1 MAKLSKEE
9 LKAKINEFDVSDD
22 IKIAMLEDIEDSMDV
37 VDTTEL
43 DNAKADLEK
52 ALSDLEEMKTK
63 YKERFLSK
71 EEVEEIAKDEDTS
84 EVEET
89 KEDEEVIDV
98 KDIFTDDEKKE
109 DEE

>member
-9 LKAKINEFDVSDD
+9 LKNKINEYDVSDD

-52 ALSDLEEMKTK
+52 ALADLEEMKTK

-84 EVEET
+84 EVEEET
-89 KEDEEVIDV
+89 EEEKVIDV
-98 KDIFTDDEKKE
+98 KDIFTEEKKE
-109 DEE
+109 DED

>member
-9 LKAKINEFDVSDD
+9 LKAKINEFDISDD
-22 IKIAMLEDIEDSMDV
+22 LKISLFEDIEDSMVDP
-37 VDTTEL
+37 DTTEL
-43 DNAKADLEK
+43 DNAKAELEK
-52 ALSDLEEMKTK
+52 AMSDLEDMKTK

>member
-9 LKAKINEFDVSDD
+9 LKNKINEFDVSDD

-52 ALSDLEEMKTK
+52 ALADLEEMKTK

-71 EEVEEIAKDEDTS
+71 EEVEEIAKDEDIS
-84 EVEET
+84 EVEEET
-89 KEDEEVIDV
+89 EEEKVIDV
-98 KDIFTDDEKKE
+98 KDIFTEEKKE
-109 DEE
+109 DED

>member
-84 EVEET
+84 DVEET
-89 KEDEEVIDV
+89 TEEEEVIDV

>member
-9 LKAKINEFDVSDD
+9 LKNKINEFDVSDD
-22 IKIAMLEDIEDSMDV
+22 IKIAMLEDIEDSMDI

-52 ALSDLEEMKTK
+52 ALADLEEMKTK

-71 EEVEEIAKDEDTS
+71 EEVEEIAKDEEA
-84 EVEET
+84 EVEEET
-89 KEDEEVIDV
+89 ESEPEVIDV
-98 KDIFTDDEKKE
+98 NDIFTEEKKE
-109 DEE
+109 DED

>member
-9 LKAKINEFDVSDD
+9 LKNKINEYDVSDD

-43 DNAKADLEK
+43 DNTKADLEK
-52 ALSDLEEMKTK
+52 ALADLEEMKTK

-84 EVEET
+84 EVEEET
-89 KEDEEVIDV
+89 EEEKVIDV
-98 KDIFTDDEKKE
+98 KDIFTEEKKE
-109 DEE
+109 DED

>member
-9 LKAKINEFDVSDD
+9 LKNKINEYDISDD

-43 DNAKADLEK
+43 DSAKADLEK
-52 ALSDLEEMKTK
+52 ALADLEEMKTK

-71 EEVEEIAKDEDTS
+71 EEVEEIAKGEDTS
-84 EVEET
+84 EVEEET
-89 KEDEEVIDV
+89 EEEKVIDV
-98 KDIFTDDEKKE
+98 KDIFTEEKKE
-109 DEE
+109 DED

>member
-9 LKAKINEFDVSDD
+9 LKNKINEYDISDD

-43 DNAKADLEK
+43 DNTKADLEK
-52 ALSDLEEMKTK
+52 ALADLEEMKTK

-84 EVEET
+84 EVEEET
-89 KEDEEVIDV
+89 EEEKVIDV
-98 KDIFTDDEKKE
+98 KDIFTDEKE
-109 DEE
+109 DED

>member
-9 LKAKINEFDVSDD
+9 LKNKINEFDVSDD

-52 ALSDLEEMKTK
+52 ALADLEEMKTK

-84 EVEET
+84 EVEEET
-89 KEDEEVIDV
+89 EEEKVIDV
-98 KDIFTDDEKKE
+98 KDIFTEEKKE
-109 DEE
+109 DED

>member
-9 LKAKINEFDVSDD
+9 LINKINELDVSDD
-22 IKIAMLEDIEDSMDV
+22 IKITMMEDISDSMDV

-43 DNAKADLEK
+43 DNTKADLEK
-52 ALSDLEEMKTK
+52 ALSDLEEMRTK

-84 EVEET
+84 EVEEET
-89 KEDEEVIDV
+89 EEEKVIDV
-98 KDIFTDDEKKE
+98 KDIFTDERE
-109 DEE
+109 DED

>member
-9 LKAKINEFDVSDD
+9 LKNKINEYDISDD

-43 DNAKADLEK
+43 DSAKADLEK
-52 ALSDLEEMKTK
+52 ALADLEEMKTK

-84 EVEET
+84 EVEEET
-89 KEDEEVIDV
+89 EEEKVIDV
-98 KDIFTDDEKKE
+98 KDIFTEEKKE
-109 DEE
+109 DED

>member
-9 LKAKINEFDVSDD
+9 LKNKINEFDVSDD

-52 ALSDLEEMKTK
+52 ALADLEEMKIK

-84 EVEET
+84 EVEEET
-89 KEDEEVIDV
+89 EEEKVIDV
-98 KDIFTDDEKKE
+98 KDIFTEEKKE
-109 DEE
+109 DED

>member
-9 LKAKINEFDVSDD
+9 LKNKINEYDVSDD

-43 DNAKADLEK
+43 ENAKADLKK
-52 ALSDLEEMKTK
+52 ALADLEEMKTK

-84 EVEET
+84 EVEEET
-89 KEDEEVIDV
+89 EEEKVIDV
-98 KDIFTDDEKKE
+98 KDIFTEEKKE
-109 DEE
+109 DED

>member
-9 LKAKINEFDVSDD
+9 LLNKINGFDVSDD

-52 ALSDLEEMKTK
+52 ALADLEEMKTK

-84 EVEET
+84 EVEEET
-89 KEDEEVIDV
+89 EEEQVIDV
-98 KDIFTDDEKKE
+98 KDIFTEEKKE
-109 DEE
+109 DED

>member
-1 MAKLSKEE
+1 VEP
-9 LKAKINEFDVSDD
+9 
-22 IKIAMLEDIEDSMDV
+22 
-37 VDTTEL
+37 DTTEL
-43 DNAKADLEK
+43 DNAKAELEKVMGDLE
-52 ALSDLEEMKTK
+52 DMKTK

-89 KEDEEVIDV
+89 KEEEEVIDV

>member
-9 LKAKINEFDVSDD
+9 LKNKINEYDVSDD

-52 ALSDLEEMKTK
+52 ALADLEEMKTK

-84 EVEET
+84 EVEEET
-89 KEDEEVIDV
+89 EEGEVIDV
-98 KDIFTDDEKKE
+98 KDIFTEEKKE
-109 DEE
+109 DED

>member
-9 LKAKINEFDVSDD
+9 LKNKINEYDISDD
-22 IKIAMLEDIEDSMDV
+22 IKIPMLEDIEDSMDV

-43 DNAKADLEK
+43 DNTKAELEK
-52 ALSDLEEMKTK
+52 ALADLEEMKTK

-84 EVEET
+84 EVEEET
-89 KEDEEVIDV
+89 EEEKVIDV
-98 KDIFTDDEKKE
+98 KDIFTDEKE
-109 DEE
+109 DED